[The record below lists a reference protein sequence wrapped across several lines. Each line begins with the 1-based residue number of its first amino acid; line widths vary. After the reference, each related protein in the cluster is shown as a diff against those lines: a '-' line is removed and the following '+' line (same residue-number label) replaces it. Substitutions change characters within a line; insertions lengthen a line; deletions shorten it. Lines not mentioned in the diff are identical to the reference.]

1 MTPIAKF
8 FDNLKIAIYNKY
20 SQNPAKLL
28 VFAGTLG
35 WALSCCA
42 QVGAIVFNEKLSKK
56 DKQFLIPQEIA
67 DGAVNVGLYFG
78 ITSAAQKYTEKI
90 IENGKVMFKEVEAPL
105 KSVLATKNLSLKEAL
120 KQNGGKISNIL
131 QGTKHAENFIKLKG
145 GASLMTAV
153 VGSVISCNIL
163 TPLIRNIIGSKWQ
176 KKLNAETMQSTSQ
189 IMDKAQL
196 TPTQPLAM
204 KLNAHPLNK
213 PYPQRPVT
221 PVYSNFYSS
230 SMKI

>member
-1 MTPIAKF
+1 MALFAKM
-8 FDNLKIAIYNKY
+8 FDNLKIGIYNKY

-28 VFAGTLG
+28 VFTGTLG

-56 DKQFLIPQEIA
+56 DRQFLIPQEIA

-78 ITSAAQKYTEKI
+78 ITSAAQKYTEKA
-90 IENGKVMFKEVEAPL
+90 IETGRIMFNEVKQPL
-105 KSVLATKNLSLKEAL
+105 NSVLSAKNLTLKEAL
-120 KQNGGKISNIL
+120 KQNDGKISNIL
-131 QGTKHAENFIKLKG
+131 AGTKHAENFVKLKG
-145 GASLMTAV
+145 GASLVTAV

-163 TPLIRNIIGSKWQ
+163 TPIIRNVIGSKWQ
-176 KKLNAETMQSTSQ
+176 KKLHEETMQSTSQ

-204 KLNAHPLNK
+204 KLNTPSLNK
-213 PYPQRPVT
+213 PYPQRSIS
-221 PVYSNFYSS
+221 PVYNNFYSS